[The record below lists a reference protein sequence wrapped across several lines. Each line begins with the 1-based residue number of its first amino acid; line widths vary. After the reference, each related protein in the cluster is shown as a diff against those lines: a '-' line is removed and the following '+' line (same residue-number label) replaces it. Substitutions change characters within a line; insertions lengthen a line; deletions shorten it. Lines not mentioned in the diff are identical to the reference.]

1 MKMLAFVISLGV
13 LYWAVI
19 SYAQIRVAA
28 VEPCPEA
35 VNISAI
41 GHLAEA
47 ARALPEGETGEFEI
61 AQIAAEPAA
70 GAACIR

>member
-28 VEPCPEA
+28 VQPCTET

-47 ARALPEGETGEFEI
+47 ARPAADAEAVEI
-61 AQIAAEPAA
+61 SQISPDPAA